1 VNVEIKDFAYNSAI
15 IGVAVNSITLLA
27 MGIIA
32 MHFAS
37 LIKNTPPYIGFF
49 LLLNLGMSVGFIL
62 DASNIFNAK
71 EVDDVWFM
79 WSTFAIGA
87 TIYLIILAIILLA
100 ATGVHP
106 FSLLGI
112 PPLPVSIMV
121 VASSIPVVAAL
132 MAILV
137 YIFELMQRVG
147 QNFQKQWW
155 RFPHCF
161 V

>member
-1 VNVEIKDFAYNSAI
+1 MEIKDFAYNSAI

-79 WSTFAIGA
+79 WSTFAIGTA
-87 TIYLIILAIILLA
+87 IYLIILVIILLA

>member
-1 VNVEIKDFAYNSAI
+1 MEIKDFAYNSAI

>member
-1 VNVEIKDFAYNSAI
+1 MEIKDFAYNSAI
-15 IGVAVNSITLLA
+15 IGVAVNSITLLT
-27 MGIIA
+27 MVIIA
-32 MHFAS
+32 THFTS
-37 LIKNTPPYIGFF
+37 LIKNTPSYIAFF

-79 WSTFAIGA
+79 WSTFAIGGA
-87 TIYLIILAIILLA
+87 IYLIILAIILLA

-112 PPLPVSIMV
+112 PPPPISIMV
-121 VASSIPVVAAL
+121 VASSIPVVATLTATL
-132 MAILV
+132 S

-147 QNFQKQWW
+147 
-155 RFPHCF
+155 
-161 V
+161 

>member
-1 VNVEIKDFAYNSAI
+1 VEIKDFAYNSAI
-15 IGVAVNSITLLA
+15 IGVAVNLITLLA

-37 LIKNTPPYIGFF
+37 LIKNTPTYIAWF

-62 DASNIFNAK
+62 DAPNIFNAK
-71 EVDDVWFM
+71 EVDDVWFI

-106 FSLLGI
+106 FSLLGT
-112 PPLPVSIMV
+112 PPLPISIMA
-121 VASSIPVVAAL
+121 VASSIPVVATL
-132 MAILV
+132 MATLT
-137 YIFELMQRVG
+137 YIFELMQRID
-147 QNFQKQWW
+147 
-155 RFPHCF
+155 
-161 V
+161 